1 MKSIDE
7 KDFIVH
13 EVPYFLFC
21 FILKSKSNVFL
32 FFEIKKKNE
41 RRNEKKKKEKKKEK
55 NTTGQPKK
63 RMKWAG
69 P

>member
-13 EVPYFLFC
+13 EVPTFYSQIKIKC
-21 FILKSKSNVFL
+21 VFVL
-32 FFEIKKKNE
+32 RDKNK
-41 RRNEKKKKEKKKEK
+41 NMKEEMKRKKKEK

>member
-1 MKSIDE
+1 
-7 KDFIVH
+7 VH
-13 EVPYFLFC
+13 EVPTFYSQIKIKC
-21 FILKSKSNVFL
+21 VFVL
-32 FFEIKKKNE
+32 RDKNK
-41 RRNEKKKKEKKKEK
+41 NMKEEMKRKKKEK

>member
-1 MKSIDE
+1 MKE
-7 KDFIVH
+7 EMK
-13 EVPYFLFC
+13 
-21 FILKSKSNVFL
+21 
-32 FFEIKKKNE
+32 
-41 RRNEKKKKEKKKEK
+41 RKKKEK